1 MHATLVIMAPL
12 LIQSNNRSIWL
23 ISWNETVYEE
33 EQKTG
38 GRIGVLKLRIVPAR
52 LRFLP
57 SEATAPAAVPYILV
71 LVVRRLSLSLPVFE

>member
-33 EQKTG
+33 EQETG

-57 SEATAPAAVPYILV
+57 MRQPPLLRFHISWSSSFGV
-71 LVVRRLSLSLPVFE
+71 

>member
-1 MHATLVIMAPL
+1 MHATPNIMAPL

-23 ISWNETVYEE
+23 ISWNETVYGEKQE
-33 EQKTG
+33 TG

-57 SEATAPAAVPYILV
+57 SEATAPAG
-71 LVVRRLSLSLPVFE
+71 VR